1 MPTILQRL
9 KSALKYNPLKGVSK
23 KANNIMH
30 SVFPSKRK
38 RSTIRKSGAPASKR
52 AKTNFPP
59 ANVAPPLA
67 PPAPVAPPAPAAVP
81 SPAPVAPAV
90 GGKKMRMKNLKS
102 MAFYKARNIFG
113 SRKGRKG
120 RKASRKGSKASRK
133 GRKGSRRAGR
143 R

>member
-9 KSALKYNPLKGVSK
+9 KNALKYNPLKGVSK

-59 ANVAPPLA
+59 ANVAPPAPAA
-67 PPAPVAPPAPAAVP
+67 PPAPVAPAAPAAVP

-120 RKASRKGSKASRK
+120 RKASRKG
-133 GRKGSRRAGR
+133 RKGSRRAGR